1 MTGEIKEDYDNNNN
15 NEWRYLEV
23 REKEVVR
30 CNSIHSTLVDGM
42 VKGISPNTVFL
53 EECPGYV
60 LSLGRNQC
68 CEEECDIVECEKL
81 GITVERRETGGGA
94 GLMVPGSTSWGI
106 CMDKRDSRVSDDM
119 DRNFEIFSRGVIIGL
134 KKLGLDAI
142 FAPVNDINIGD
153 KKVGGMTAMTRQN
166 SLLIYG
172 SVIWDFDMDTFMK
185 IARIPAP
192 KLKKKG
198 VSSVQ
203 KRITTIIQELGRKI
217 PPAELRNCLIQGFE
231 EALSVKLTKAGL
243 NEAENAIWKQK
254 MDIFS
259 SKKFILRPGHCS
271 VSNVSCIYPAEKGII
286 RVSLYVNE
294 GKIMDAGITGDFM
307 QINDID
313 FDPLEGLLV
322 GAKTEREDIE
332 RIVYT
337 YFDENDIRMVGASA
351 DDFVDAIVGAVNEY
365 EE

>member
-1 MTGEIKEDYDNNNN
+1 MTIKKKENYTNNK
-15 NEWRYLEV
+15 WRYLEV
-23 REKEVVR
+23 KEKEVIR

-42 VKGISPNTVFL
+42 IKGVSPNTVFL
-53 EECPGYV
+53 EECPGSV

-68 CEEECDIVECEKL
+68 CEEECDIAECEKL
-81 GITVERRETGGGA
+81 GITIERRETGGGA

-106 CMDKRDSRVSDDM
+106 CIDKRDPRVSTDM
-119 DRNFEIFSRGVIIGL
+119 DRNFEILSRGVIICL
-134 KKLGLDAI
+134 KKLGLDAK
-142 FAPVNDINIGD
+142 FAPMNDINIGD
-153 KKVGGMTAMTRQN
+153 KKVGGMTAMSRHN

-185 IARIPAP
+185 IARIPEP

-203 KRITTIIQELGRKI
+203 KRITTIVQELGREI
-217 PPAELRNCLIQGFE
+217 PPSELREYLIKGFE
-231 EALSVKLTKAGL
+231 EALGIKLIKEGL
-243 NEAENAIWKQK
+243 NEEENEIWKRK

-271 VSNVSCIYPAEKGII
+271 VSNARCIYPAEKGII

-294 GKIMDAGITGDFM
+294 RTIMGAGITGDFM

-313 FDPLEGLLV
+313 FDSLERLLIGSTV
-322 GAKTEREDIE
+322 DREDIE
-332 RIVYT
+332 RIVYA
-337 YFDENDIRMVGASA
+337 YFKENEIQMVGASA
-351 DDFVDAIVGAVNEY
+351 DDFVDAIVGAVNEFG
-365 EE
+365 E